1 MTKKAKSIEEQ
12 IKLAETVLLEAF
24 ARWNYIRTKGCRDPF
39 YPDGENMNLV
49 RQHIMSYKE
58 ELENLCKDR
67 ELPDSYY
74 IPTPGVVNPDYM
86 APDGK
91 HYERRLKTIA
101 EIITICPAC
110 LAFSSDDKAKI
121 AWQAHKAGKLVK
133 EEGAKKKW

>member
-91 HYERRLKTIA
+91 HYERR
-101 EIITICPAC
+101 ICPAC
-110 LAFSSDDKAKI
+110 LAFSCDDKAKI
-121 AWQAHKAGKLVK
+121 ARRAHKDGKLVK
-133 EEGAKKKW
+133 EEGKKKKW